1 MACAQ
6 RVNRRSVECKIGR
19 AKQRF
24 RISSGWCRNAN
35 DATVRVLCV
44 CGQLV
49 HRSIGAE
56 PTRRG
61 REKERAAHSAHVTVH
76 RRQKTLSAVITKS
89 KSKHCVD
96 KPKALHH
103 QLECLHLDEP
113 LSSAGPNEASTN
125 SKASRRVALAE
136 ARVNCDSRAVVFSS
150 VFSTYTSAAFAQQL
164 RGYGTW
170 KRRTQPRPRHAFA
183 SPPLSRQRDSG
194 HDLRS
199 PNRRL
204 GTATTKVGMQLTRN
218 SLFSMRPARSFGNI
232 GLAPSGAVRPRL
244 RLRATK
250 VRLSG
255 SSLAAW
261 VRDEGLRAT
270 PVGSARLNGGGGG
283 GGGSPAPVSRERSVT
298 IPSATATRALAID
311 VSRSTSRQTLLL
323 SRPECRRR
331 FSRCASY
338 RASEQQTSQ
347 HSSQHSEAC
356 P

>member
-1 MACAQ
+1 MQNRASEAALSNFIRLVSQRQRRGRACAL
-6 RVNRRSVECKIGR
+6 RVRSVGASE
-19 AKQRF
+19 
-24 RISSGWCRNAN
+24 
-35 DATVRVLCV
+35 
-44 CGQLV
+44 
-49 HRSIGAE
+49 HRSIEASE

-76 RRQKTLSAVITKS
+76 RRQKTLSAVITKT
-89 KSKHCVD
+89 KPKHCVD
-96 KPKALHH
+96 IPKALHH

-218 SLFSMRPARSFGNI
+218 SLFSMRPARSFGDV

-270 PVGSARLNGGGGG
+270 PVGSARL
-283 GGGSPAPVSRERSVT
+283 GSTA
-298 IPSATATRALAID
+298 AAAAATRARAPRALRHHPLRDGDSGARD
-311 VSRSTSRQTLLL
+311 
-323 SRPECRRR
+323 RR
-331 FSRCASY
+331 FPLHFSPDSSPLAPRVPPSFFAMCLVSG
-338 RASEQQTSQ
+338 EQAANEPT
-347 HSSQHSEAC
+347 
-356 P
+356 